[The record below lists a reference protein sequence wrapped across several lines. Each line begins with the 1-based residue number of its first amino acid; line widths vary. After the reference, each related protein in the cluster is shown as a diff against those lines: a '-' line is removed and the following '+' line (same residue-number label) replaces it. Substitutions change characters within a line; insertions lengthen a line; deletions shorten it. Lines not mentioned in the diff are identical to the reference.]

1 VVAGYNLG
9 MAKKNKVDVF
19 PVSTRLGV
27 VYGEEQFLKELK
39 LKALKEAL
47 EGRHGEVQQFTF
59 DGKTASL
66 SDVLDEVRS
75 YSLMQTYK
83 LVVVNDADLFIS
95 GKRAGDESEGDGD
108 EDEAGGSGSKREALM
123 RYAQNPVDHATL
135 IFRSNRWNKG
145 KLDALI
151 EAHGAII
158 NCEAVSEA
166 TAVAWLQERA
176 VEVHGRKIEPRAAGT
191 LVARLGTDLMQLDTE
206 LEKLVTA
213 AGKDQPVTPELV
225 ERMVGKSSEEEAWAV
240 QEAYLRSLVD
250 GPANAVEKLY
260 EVITLSDQPK
270 VLVSYFVV
278 DLMRKLH
285 MGAVMKSRGM
295 GDFEIIQK
303 VGFFGD
309 RGPLLTAALRKLN
322 PRKTA
327 MMLDK
332 AMELDM
338 RSKTGFG
345 DGTSNNEPP
354 RGLEC
359 LAVALCEIARS

>member
-1 VVAGYNLG
+1 
-9 MAKKNKVDVF
+9 MAKRANKVDVF

-27 VYGEEQFLKELK
+27 VCGEEQYLKELK
-39 LKALKEAL
+39 IKALKEAL
-47 EGRHGEVQQFTF
+47 ESRHGEVQQFTF

-95 GKRAGDESEGDGD
+95 GKRAGDESEGDAD
-108 EDEAGGSGSKREALM
+108 DDDDASGGSGSKREALM

-135 IFRSNRWNKG
+135 IFRTNRWNTG

-158 NCEAVSEA
+158 KCEPVSEA
-166 TAVAWLQERA
+166 TAMSWLQERA

-206 LEKLVTA
+206 LAKLVTA
-213 AGKDQPVTPELV
+213 AGKDQPVTPDLV

-240 QEAYLRSLVD
+240 QEAYMRALVD
-250 GPANAVEKLY
+250 GPANAMEKLH
-260 EVITLSDQPK
+260 EVIGLSDQPK
-270 VLVSYFVV
+270 VLVCYFVV

-285 MGAVMKSRGM
+285 MGAVMKSRGA
-295 GDFEIIQK
+295 GDFEIVQK
-303 VGFFGD
+303 LGFFGD
-309 RGPLLTAALRKLN
+309 RAPLLGAVLKKLN

-332 AMELDM
+332 AIELDM

-359 LAVALCEIARS
+359 LAVTLHEIARG